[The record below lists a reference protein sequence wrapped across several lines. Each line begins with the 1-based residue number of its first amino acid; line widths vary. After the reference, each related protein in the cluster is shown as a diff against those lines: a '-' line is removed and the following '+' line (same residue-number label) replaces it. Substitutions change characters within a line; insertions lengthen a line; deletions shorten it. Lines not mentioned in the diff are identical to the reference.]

1 MGICVSTE
9 YERGVSLQVLRS
21 SERTPCL
28 LKGFGMKRKRLSG
41 ESGTPY
47 FSIIITLSGLEK
59 RRVSY
64 PY

>member
-1 MGICVSTE
+1 MVSV
-9 YERGVSLQVLRS
+9 YLQSMREEFVCKYFRS

-47 FSIIITLSGLEK
+47 FSIITLSGLEK